1 MTDLIEV
8 KTADVA
14 GEALGWAVGK
24 AEGLDVF
31 LAPPEYGNPWRVFAR
46 YSYTVTEHTKR
57 YNPWEDWA
65 LGGKLIEK
73 YQVSLSPP
81 KSAVHRNFGY
91 MDKRNGYYESGF
103 WSSTIF
109 GKERKHRRTA
119 FHHPDNPLTVAMR
132 AIAQFELGD
141 IVQVPK
147 ELIPCPA

>member
-8 KTADVA
+8 TTAELV

-46 YSYTVTEHTKR
+46 YSYMVTEHTKR

-109 GKERKHRRTA
+109 GKERKHRRTT
-119 FHHPDNPLTVAMR
+119 FHHPNNPLIVAMQ

-141 IVQVPK
+141 TIQVPK
-147 ELIPCPA
+147 DLIL